1 MPSILSDEDKQ
12 TVKRTVPK
20 SANKIHAVAVAKLY
34 IAYPDKHRWTYTGL
48 QGAVVL
54 ANDTVGNTFWLKLVD
69 ISPSNRGV
77 IWDQEIYDT
86 FSYNQDRVFFHTFE
100 LEDCLA
106 GLSFADEK
114 EAKTFKKKLDDR
126 EKNAHK
132 NTKNKPFG
140 SAAGSRGP
148 VANGKSGGHGH
159 GLLGGLFGHRSSSQ
173 SAPPPQSIIP
183 PVSITSPS
191 QSNHSNATS
200 ARSSA
205 IDTTDPSWQP
215 LLKELLAMGITE
227 DQIEENADFIK
238 LYIEQRKSEE
248 KLKEETSERKVR
260 APPPPPPPSAAPV
273 RAPLSPQNTGSTQAS
288 RRGPPPAPPPA
299 RRTKTEVPTSN
310 RQSSA
315 SPAPPSPPRE
325 PSPPPGPPKPVFRAP
340 PPLAEA
346 GKFVNQPPPP
356 PNRAR
361 ASSNVANPGPP
372 PPPRPPKT
380 PVPDDERPVGAKFG
394 VPPPFAGNRVPSGA
408 PPPPPSRGPVPPPPP
423 GRDTPAAPPPLPPK
437 SAAAPP
443 PPPPPHMHTA
453 PPQAPP
459 LPPSGTRPLPPAPAT
474 AAPAPPPL
482 PPLGNV
488 APPPPPPPPPPPM
501 PTKSM
506 PTSTAPP
513 PPPMPN
519 MGAPPPPPPMPPGA
533 GPPPPPPMPSRDA
546 VAPPPPPPGGPP
558 LPKPAAGRD
567 GLLADIRGGARL
579 KKVSDTEKRDRSA
592 AAVPGS
598 EPAGGA
604 SGGASGPATP
614 GADAGLA
621 GALASALAARKAKV
635 SHSDDESDKDDW

>member
-20 SANKIHAVAVAKLY
+20 SANKIHTVAVAKLY
-34 IAYPDKHRWTYTGL
+34 IAHPDRLRWTYTGL

-54 ANDTVGNTFWLKLVD
+54 ANDLVGHTFWLKMVD
-69 ISPSNRGV
+69 ISPANRGV

-100 LEDCLA
+100 LEHCLA

-140 SAAGSRGP
+140 ASAGGTGP
-148 VANGKSGGHGH
+148 PTNGKSGGHGH
-159 GLLGGLFGHRSSSQ
+159 SLLGGLFHRNSSQ
-173 SAPPPQSIIP
+173 PAQPTQSIIP
-183 PVSITSPS
+183 PANIISPS
-191 QSNHSNATS
+191 HSSHSNATS
-200 ARSSA
+200 ARSSG

-238 LYIEQRKSEE
+238 LYISQRKADE
-248 KLKEETSERKVR
+248 KLKEENAERKTR
-260 APPPPPPPSAAPV
+260 APPPPPPSAAPA
-273 RAPLSPQNTGSTQAS
+273 RAPLSPQNTGSTQVS

-299 RRTKTEVPTSN
+299 RRTKTDATAAN
-310 RQSSA
+310 RSSSG
-315 SPAPPSPPRE
+315 SPAPPPSPPRE

-340 PPLAEA
+340 PPIAEA
-346 GKFVNQPPPP
+346 GKFANLPPAP
-356 PNRAR
+356 PNRTR
-361 ASSNVANPGPP
+361 ASSNAANPGPP
-372 PPPRPPKT
+372 PPPRPSKT
-380 PVPDDERPVGAKFG
+380 PVPDDDRPVGGKFG
-394 VPPPFAGNRVPSGA
+394 VPPPFTGNRVPSGP

-423 GRDTPAAPPPLPPK
+423 ARDIPLAPPPLPPK
-437 SAAAPP
+437 TSAAPIPP
-443 PPPPPHMHTA
+443 PLPPTNNIPP
-453 PPQAPP
+453 PP
-459 LPPSGTRPLPPAPAT
+459 LPPSSSRPVPSAPT
-474 AAPAPPPL
+474 SAAPIPPPL
-482 PPLGNV
+482 PPTSNV
-488 APPPPPPPPPPPM
+488 APPPPPMPGRSIPPPPPM
-501 PTKSM
+501 PQS
-506 PTSTAPP
+506 
-513 PPPMPN
+513 
-519 MGAPPPPPPMPPGA
+519 GAPPPPPMPPGS

-546 VAPPPPPPGGPP
+546 AAPPPPPPGAAP
-558 LPKPAAGRD
+558 LPKPAPGRD

-579 KKVSDTEKRDRSA
+579 KKVSEQEKRDRSA
-592 AAVPGS
+592 AAVPGA

-604 SGGASGPATP
+604 SGGTSGPATP
-614 GADAGLA
+614 GAEAGLA